1 MFQTMLQTM
10 EQQTRA
16 AFSET
21 GSAAALWH
29 NEWARL
35 VLRAY
40 EAERRVVYTSAYAFP
55 MEVLAAFDVVPFD
68 FELASGLI
76 GATDFAVPTMGEAE
90 NRGYSLDVCSFH
102 RTALGASHLGL
113 FPRPEILVTTS
124 YYCDGKVKTSEILS
138 ILQNRESIL
147 LQVPATITKDSVRYV
162 EKQLRDITARI
173 GEAVGQQPDE
183 DRLREAVRSSNRAAR
198 SQRKMLDLLR
208 YRPAPWSGRQLI
220 SFSINS
226 QLFAGTEVKERL
238 NDAFV
243 QEMERR
249 IDAGQLRAERHR
261 IYWFAWIPTYRSNVF
276 EILKGNQVAIPL
288 CETFR
293 IYWEE
298 IDDRN
303 PFEGLALRCLRN
315 PFVGPGRRRTE
326 GLEKI
331 MEDYHLEG
339 GILFAT
345 PACRTSKTS
354 HQLLRDAMASMGRPF
369 LMLDMDISDPRGYA
383 PGETRTRLEAF
394 IELLDQRT
402 H

>member
-10 EQQTRA
+10 EQQTGA

-40 EAERRVVYTSAYAFP
+40 EAERKVVYTSAYAFP

-76 GATDFAVPTMGEAE
+76 GATDLAVPTMGTAE
-90 NRGYSLDVCSFH
+90 EQGYSLDVCSFH
-102 RTALGASHLGL
+102 RTALGASHLDF
-113 FPRPEILVTTS
+113 FPKPEILVTTS
-124 YYCDGKVKTSEILS
+124 YYCDGKIKTSEILS
-138 ILQNRESIL
+138 VLRNKESLL
-147 LQVPATITKDSVRYV
+147 LQVPTAITTESVRYV
-162 EKQLRDITARI
+162 EKQLRDITVRI
-173 GEAVGQQPDE
+173 GEAVGQRPDE

-198 SQRKMLDLLR
+198 SQRKMLELLKH
-208 YRPAPWSGRQLI
+208 RPAPWAGRQLI
-220 SFSINS
+220 SFSVNS
-226 QLFAGTEVKERL
+226 QLFAGSEVKERL
-238 NDAFV
+238 NDAFT

-249 IDAGQLRAERHR
+249 IEAGTLRAERHR

-276 EILKGNQVAIPL
+276 EILKENQVAVPL
-288 CETFR
+288 CETLR
-293 IYWEE
+293 IYWDE
-298 IDDRN
+298 IDDKT
-303 PFEGLALRCLRN
+303 PLEGLALRCLKN
-315 PFVGPGRRRTE
+315 PFVGPGSRRTE
-326 GLEKI
+326 GLETI

-345 PACRTSKTS
+345 PACRHSKTT
-354 HQLLRDAMASMGRPF
+354 HQLLRDALAKVGRPF
-369 LMLDMDISDPRGYA
+369 LMLDMDISDPRSYA

-394 IELLDQRT
+394 IELLEQRT